1 MVRVH
6 TCGECQEC
14 AVRCEAQHHSHM
26 SLQLRPHIFH
36 HSRVHGYVPC
46 GCVRLT
52 GACAPPRV
60 TLHHEAGSVT
70 VESALV
76 LDHDGATT
84 FAKSQRSQQVGIW
97 VV

>member
-1 MVRVH
+1 MASVKSAPYGARRSTIR
-6 TCGECQEC
+6 TCP
-14 AVRCEAQHHSHM
+14 H
-26 SLQLRPHIFH
+26 LRPHIYR

-46 GCVRLT
+46 GFVRPT

-60 TLHHEAGSVT
+60 TLHHEAGSVA

>member
-1 MVRVH
+1 MRRTVRGVAPFAH
-6 TCGECQEC
+6 VRSFALIYIVILVFMGTC
-14 AVRCEAQHHSHM
+14 R
-26 SLQLRPHIFH
+26 
-36 HSRVHGYVPC
+36 
-46 GCVRLT
+46 GCVRPT

-60 TLHHEAGSVT
+60 TLHHEAGSVA